1 MSFEENVKKSLT
13 GSVLFKGLD
22 ELALERLAGVMRPIS
37 LKRNETLFVQDDQPN
52 GCYTVLEGALKVSI
66 LNAEGEETILA
77 ALGNADVLGEMGLVD
92 GVPRSATITAMKAT
106 RLAFLSTVSFDEVAG
121 RHPEIYRHLLRIISG
136 RLRDINA
143 SFQVRQSMGLDGRL
157 AHTLLR
163 LADGF
168 GNPLD
173 GDRVM
178 IFHKF
183 TQSDLGDMVGAA
195 RENVSRQLNQWCR
208 DGVLS
213 KISGYYCIEKAQ
225 VLHDLV
231 D

>member
-1 MSFEENVKKSLT
+1 MSFEETVKQSLME
-13 GSVLFKGLD
+13 VALFKGLD
-22 ELALERLAGVMRPIS
+22 DVVLEQLAGVMRPVG
-37 LKRNETLFVQDDQPN
+37 LKRNEILFLQDDEPD
-52 GCYTVLEGALKVSI
+52 GCYCILEGALKVSI
-66 LNAEGEETILA
+66 LNEEGEEVILA
-77 ALGNADVLGEMGLVD
+77 ALGGADVIGEMGLID
-92 GVPRSATITAMKAT
+92 DAPRSATITALKT
-106 RLAFLSTVSFDEVAG
+106 SELAFLSSRQFEDVAG
-121 RHPEIYRHLLRIISG
+121 QHPVIYRLLLRIVCA
-136 RLRDINA
+136 RLRDTNS

-173 GDRVM
+173 GERVM

-208 DGVLS
+208 EGILS
-213 KISGYYCIEKAQ
+213 KISGYYCIEKPQILRDMA
-225 VLHDLV
+225 
-231 D
+231 

>member
-1 MSFEENVKKSLT
+1 MSFEMIVKQSLSS
-13 GSVLFKGLD
+13 SVLFEGLD
-22 ELALERLAGVMRPIS
+22 EGTLGKLASVMRPVS
-37 LKRNETLFVQDDQPN
+37 LKRNETLFLQDDDPD
-52 GCYTVLEGALKVSI
+52 GCYCVLEGALKVSI
-66 LNAEGEETILA
+66 INEEGEETILA
-77 ALGNADVLGEMGLVD
+77 ALGSSDILGEMGLID
-92 GVPRSATITAMKAT
+92 DEPRSANITALKVT
-106 RLAFLSTVSFDEVAG
+106 KLAFLSGPAFADIAG
-121 RHPEIYRHLLRIISG
+121 RHPQIYRHLLRIVAK
-136 RLRDINA
+136 RLRITNDC
-143 SFQVRQSMGLDGRL
+143 FQIRQSMGLDGRL

-213 KISGYYCIEKAQ
+213 KISGYYCIEKPQ
-225 VLHDLV
+225 FLRDLT
-231 D
+231 